1 MATLKEGA
9 KALQKRVYDLA
20 GAGLSAELRV
30 VLEEHPEVDVDGYKD
45 GNGGR
50 ALYIACRNGHTT
62 CARLLIDHGAD
73 VRAKTKSG
81 SSALYGAADWGHLIC
96 VKLLMQHG
104 AEVNCQDNSGWTPL
118 MVSTYEGH
126 LTTAQF
132 LLEQKAD
139 VHYRTAGGPFKN
151 LDALYWAI
159 CKHVTARTPGIVFA
173 MLSCNTD
180 AKNVKINDV
189 LTAAKR
195 DAHIEH
201 YQHVQAFID
210 EYHRIL
216 NLVLSEHVPVD
227 PRFGLTQNGI
237 YQEPL
242 ERTLEYLGLSMSKD
256 QVVNTSI
263 DGEEG
268 VMRALI
274 PSHLLNANHWFHK
287 YAESR

>member
-1 MATLKEGA
+1 MATLEEDA
-9 KALQKRVYDLA
+9 KALQKRVFDLA
-20 GAGLSAELRV
+20 RAGKSAELKV
-30 VLEEHPEVDVDGYKD
+30 VLEEHPEVDVNGYKD
-45 GNGGR
+45 VNGWR
-50 ALYIACRNGHTT
+50 ALCWACRMGHTT

-73 VRAKTKSG
+73 VRATNHYG
-81 SSALYGAADWGHLIC
+81 WSALFRAAYWGHLGC
-96 VKLLMQHG
+96 VKLLVQHG
-104 AEVNCQDNSGWTPL
+104 AEVNCQDNYNSTPL
-118 MVSTYEGH
+118 MGSTNAGH
-126 LTTAQF
+126 LTTAQY

-139 VHYRTAGGPFKN
+139 LHHRIAEGCYN
-151 LDALYWAI
+151 DDALHRAMRR
-159 CKHVTARTPGIVFA
+159 HVTDRTPGIAFA
-173 MLSCNTD
+173 MLSYNTD
-180 AKNVKINDV
+180 AKNVKINDD
-189 LTAAKR
+189 LTAAMR

-216 NLVLSEHVPVD
+216 NLVLSEHVQVD
-227 PRFGLTQNGI
+227 RRVGLTQNGI